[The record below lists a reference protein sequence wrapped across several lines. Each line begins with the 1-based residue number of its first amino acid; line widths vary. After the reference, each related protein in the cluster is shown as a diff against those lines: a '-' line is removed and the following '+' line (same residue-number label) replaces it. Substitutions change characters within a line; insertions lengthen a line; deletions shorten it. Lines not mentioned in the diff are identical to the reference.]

1 MRRRDF
7 IAILGS
13 AAMWPLVS
21 RAEQPSVPV
30 VGFLGSAS
38 SDGYA
43 PYVAAFLR
51 GLKETGYI
59 AGENVT
65 IEFRW
70 ADGQYDRLP
79 ALAAELVARKVN
91 LIAAAAT
98 PAAIAAKAA
107 TSTIPIVFSAGAD
120 AVAAG
125 LVGSLNRPTGNVT
138 GVSQIAADLGA
149 KRLSIMHE
157 LVPAPTAVAV
167 LVNPDS
173 ATSLH
178 EMKDTVAAAERLSRP
193 IFVVKATTES
203 ELDRAFATIAQRAAG
218 ALLVTADA
226 FFLGRR
232 HAIVALAA
240 AHALPTIYFAR
251 EFVPAGGLIC
261 YAPDIGDGYRQLG
274 VYAGRILKGARIADL
289 PVTQPTKFQLAVN
302 LTTAK
307 AIGLEMPST
316 LLALADEVIE

>member
-7 IAILGS
+7 IAILGG

-30 VGFLGSAS
+30 IGFLGSAS
-38 SDGYA
+38 ADGYA
-43 PYVAAFLR
+43 PYVGAFLR
-51 GLKETGYI
+51 GLKETGYV
-59 AGENVT
+59 AGQNVT

-70 ADGQYDRLP
+70 AEGQYDRLP
-79 ALAAELVARKVN
+79 ALAAELVARNVN

-98 PAAIAAKAA
+98 PASIAAKAA
-107 TSTIPIVFSAGAD
+107 TSTIPIVFSAGTD

-138 GVSQIAADLGA
+138 GVSQIAGDLGA
-149 KRLSIMHE
+149 KRLSIIHE
-157 LVPAPTAVAV
+157 LVPTNTAVAI

-173 ATSLH
+173 ATSLP
-178 EMKDTVAAAERLSRP
+178 EMKDTLDAAEKLSRQV
-193 IFVVKATTES
+193 FVVKASTES
-203 ELDRAFATIAQRAAG
+203 ELDRAFTTIAERAAG

-232 HAIVALAA
+232 HAIAAQAA

-251 EFVPAGGLIC
+251 EFVPAGGLIS
-261 YAPDIGDGYRQLG
+261 YAPDISDGYRQVG

-289 PVTQPTKFQLAVN
+289 PVTQPTKFQLAIN
-302 LTTAK
+302 LRTAK
-307 AIGLEMPST
+307 ALGLDMPSK